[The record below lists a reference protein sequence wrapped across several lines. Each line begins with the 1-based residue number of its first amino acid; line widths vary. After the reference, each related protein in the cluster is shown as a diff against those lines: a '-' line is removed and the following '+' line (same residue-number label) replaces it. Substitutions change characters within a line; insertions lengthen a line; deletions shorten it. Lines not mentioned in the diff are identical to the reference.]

1 MLGRD
6 GELVTDG
13 SKSVSEPFAIEMNAI
28 RLVSTLSL
36 EVVVL
41 FLKPGQEEHYIL
53 LI

>member
-13 SKSVSEPFAIEMNAI
+13 SKSVSKTFTIEMNAI

>member
-1 MLGRD
+1 VLARD

-13 SKSVSEPFAIEMNAI
+13 SKGVGKPFAIEMNAI